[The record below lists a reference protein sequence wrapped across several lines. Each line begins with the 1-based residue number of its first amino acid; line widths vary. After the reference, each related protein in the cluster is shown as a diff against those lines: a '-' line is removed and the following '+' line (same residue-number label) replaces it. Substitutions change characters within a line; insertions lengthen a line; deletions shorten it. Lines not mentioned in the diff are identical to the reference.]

1 MDLNPLADMVEQAKK
16 KQFDNKI
23 LGIQQDI
30 TQLKGAIMSKSF
42 IELNTLGDMD
52 ESDKISINPE
62 YIQYIKEDGDHAYV
76 RLSDGTS
83 FHTVESRDVILKLI
97 LGKQTIG

>member
-30 TQLKGAIMSKSF
+30 TQLKGAIMNKSF
-42 IELNTLGDMD
+42 IELNILGGTDA
-52 ESDKISINPE
+52 SRKLSINPD
-62 YIQYIKEDGDHAYV
+62 YIQYIQDDGDHSYV
-76 RLSDGTS
+76 QLSDGTS
-83 FHTVESRDVILKLI
+83 LHTIESRDAILKLI
-97 LGKQTIG
+97 SGKQTIG